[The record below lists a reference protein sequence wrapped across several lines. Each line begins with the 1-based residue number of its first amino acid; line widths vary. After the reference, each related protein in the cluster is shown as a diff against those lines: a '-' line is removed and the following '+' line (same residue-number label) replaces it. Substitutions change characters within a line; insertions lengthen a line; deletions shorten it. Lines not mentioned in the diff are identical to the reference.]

1 MAEGP
6 NNLRSI
12 YPIGI
17 VTGFTQ
23 DSQGGMD
30 LNQIM
35 SVTNLPD
42 EGTTTREQVLD
53 FLGEP
58 DYGKE
63 ESAFRYTGKWS
74 DGYIMFGGYGTKSAG
89 LSLIDEKGWWID
101 ISFDESGVVQI
112 LSTNSAGP
120 PSF

>member
-1 MAEGP
+1 MR
-6 NNLRSI
+6 L
-12 YPIGI
+12 
-17 VTGFTQ
+17 FTLIAVLVAGLSVPGCVVPPVW
-23 DSQGGMD
+23 DISD
-30 LNQIM
+30 AINKVDQIK
-35 SVTNLPD
+35 
-42 EGTTTREQVLD
+42 EGTTTREQVLE

-74 DGYIMFGGYGTKSAG
+74 DGYIMFGGYGTKSAS